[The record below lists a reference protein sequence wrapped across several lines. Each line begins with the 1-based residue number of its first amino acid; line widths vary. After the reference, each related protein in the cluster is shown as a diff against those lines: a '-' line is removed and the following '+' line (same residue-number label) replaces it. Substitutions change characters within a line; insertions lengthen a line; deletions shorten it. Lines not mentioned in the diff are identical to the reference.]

1 MRHFSTPL
9 NDKEYFAR
17 SDDENEDAEAEI
29 VDESSPTP
37 FDDDYF
43 AADRKFLILT
53 FCFNTLYCFLEIE
66 ADEAEA
72 ILGISQFE
80 EGLRYFHDKKY
91 DQSEILLKEAL
102 KILKS
107 AK

>member
-43 AADRKFLILT
+43 AADQ
-53 FCFNTLYCFLEIE
+53 IE